1 MPGFPRLSPS
11 TSALELTL
19 PNEVAGTPTPA
30 RRGPGRP
37 KKPATKRPRKSVAP
51 QAVMPAN
58 KQNEGE
64 EEGAITNEQ
73 ARPTARKAP
82 ISSTTSADETPGA
95 QTESHSG
102 KSAFDEWKKA
112 TARKAPRKTPTHQ
125 TPGAKET
132 ETEGEQ
138 HASGMN
144 ETGKPTARKAPK
156 ETNSVHDE
164 IPMRK
169 GEGGEITAQKVSEK
183 PTTTPGPKEKQSGDQ
198 QDGPVANKTKE
209 TTARKTP
216 RKSKPA
222 HDEKSPENNEGG
234 DDLVMPLSAKAT
246 ARKAPR
252 KRKVNPPVQG
262 GEEAAPAAKK
272 QRR

>member
-37 KKPATKRPRKSVAP
+37 KKPATKRPRKSVAS
-51 QAVMPAN
+51 QAVMPASKEN
-58 KQNEGE
+58 GGE

-82 ISSTTSADETPGA
+82 TNSTTSYDEIPGGKIEA
-95 QTESHSG
+95 HSG

-112 TARKAPRKTPTHQ
+112 TARKAPKKSPIHQ

-138 HASGMN
+138 HTSGMN
-144 ETGKPTARKAPK
+144 ETGKTTAPKAPKKTNSIHDEMPMRKDEGVENTARKVPKKPTTTPRPKETESEDQQDVPAANETRKTTARKAP
-156 ETNSVHDE
+156 
-164 IPMRK
+164 
-169 GEGGEITAQKVSEK
+169 
-183 PTTTPGPKEKQSGDQ
+183 
-198 QDGPVANKTKE
+198 
-209 TTARKTP
+209 
-216 RKSKPA
+216 RKSKPT
-222 HDEKSPENNEGG
+222 HDEKSPENDEGG
-234 DDLVMPLSAKAT
+234 DDSVMPLSAKTT

-252 KRKVNPPVQG
+252 KRKVNRPVQG
-262 GEEAAPAAKK
+262 GGEAAPAAKK